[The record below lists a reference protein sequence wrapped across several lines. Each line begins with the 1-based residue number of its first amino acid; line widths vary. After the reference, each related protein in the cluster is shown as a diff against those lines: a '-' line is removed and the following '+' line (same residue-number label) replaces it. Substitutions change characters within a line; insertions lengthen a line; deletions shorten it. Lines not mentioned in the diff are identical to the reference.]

1 MKVTVTK
8 ITGFAEAFETMF
20 ISKRSWTPEL
30 GEEIRCVCEIVE
42 SYKTGRV
49 PQQEYDEVIGK
60 FEKWLGMLLRMGRKH
75 ITVLRFIDITIVTEG
90 LHRGGQDDVDAHA
103 RRFDNRI
110 IRNSTRLATFDEDE
124 MSDYYRGK
132 ILTTGSMLKR
142 LAIDIPDK
150 VYEMSDGYFYSEND
164 YETNQEEFTEG
175 NVTVVNVW
183 VRAANGYI
191 LEEYK
196 DNKDVKRGLYPLSI
210 PSNFISKINLCE
222 WGHVFGERNQDGG
235 ANPEVKDWAEMV
247 TTAIT
252 EVYPQITREYVLSIE
267 N

>member
-8 ITGFAEAFETMF
+8 IAGFAEAFETMF

-49 PQQEYDEVIGK
+49 SQQEYDEVIGK

-75 ITVLRFIDITIVTEG
+75 ITLLRFIDIAIITEG
-90 LHRGGQDDVDAHA
+90 MHRGGQDDCDSHA
-103 RRFDNRI
+103 KRFDNRI
-110 IRNSTRLATFDEDE
+110 IRNSTRLATFSEDE
-124 MSDYYRGK
+124 MSDYYKGK
-132 ILTTGSMLKR
+132 ILTTGSMLGK
-142 LAIDIPDK
+142 LDMNIPEK
-150 VYEMSDGYFYSEND
+150 VYEMNDGHFY
-164 YETNQEEFTEG
+164 TEEQYNEVIKTM
-175 NVTVVNVW
+175 NVYVVNIW

-196 DNKDVKRGLYPLSI
+196 DNKDVMRGLYPLSI

-222 WGHVFGERNQDGG
+222 WGHVFGERNQNGT

-247 TTAIT
+247 TAAIT
-252 EVYPQITREYVLSIE
+252 EKYPQITREYILSIE